1 MTYGFQTDKFW
12 QKLDVIDNIAKMKK
26 AQQEYKDAFKNNT
39 GFVKAF
45 NKKAENALH
54 KMFENLS
61 PDQLTQYIKTGEVA
75 MSIDAPTPCRE
86 DIEYY
91 HMGNYAIMGDLQD
104 NFIKTSSI
112 LKEAQDAFSKKGI
125 SLYNKAGTYRVDL
138 VFAYDLET
146 KQQEEKKNMH
156 LIY

>member
-26 AQQEYKDAFKNNT
+26 AQQEYKDVFKNNT

-45 NKKAENALH
+45 NEKAENALH

-75 MSIDAPTPCRE
+75 LLINTPPPCRE

-91 HMGNYAIMGDLQD
+91 HMDKYAIMGDLRE
-104 NFIKTSSI
+104 NFIKTSSM
-112 LKEAQDAFSKKGI
+112 LKEAQDAFSKKGVTLSYGLSSYKI
-125 SLYNKAGTYRVDL
+125 ELE
-138 VFAYDLET
+138 FAYDLET
-146 KQQEEKKNMH
+146 KQQEEKKNTQF
-156 LIY
+156 IY